1 LTLTNSLEIGY
12 VIRRDKYAVVMPVWF
27 NLIGGDFMTKVMS
40 ITTRVCDKFAARSIA
55 PAQQREIAALA
66 YQFWLA
72 RGFRNG
78 SPQEDWLRAQRAV
91 KQERRRA

>member
-1 LTLTNSLEIGY
+1 M
-12 VIRRDKYAVVMPVWF
+12 A
-27 NLIGGDFMTKVMS
+27 KVTR
-40 ITTRVCDKFAARSIA
+40 ITVRGCDKFAARAVA

-66 YQFWLA
+66 YKLWLA

-91 KQERRRA
+91 CQERLRA